1 MVRAVPHGWFRG
13 GRRTR
18 CVGVA
23 MVDMGPGLRI
33 PEEAIE
39 FRYKRSAGP
48 GGQHVNR
55 TDSAVEL
62 RFRLDACS
70 SLPAPVLERLRQ
82 LARRR
87 ISREGVLII
96 HAQRFRS
103 QDRNR
108 DDAIGRLGE
117 LLQEAR
123 RPPVPRVATQPTRAS
138 RERRLAGKR
147 QLAER
152 KRGRGRIRRPED
164 H

>member
-1 MVRAVPHGWFRG
+1 MIEISPTLHLPDDAV
-13 GRRTR
+13 
-18 CVGVA
+18 
-23 MVDMGPGLRI
+23 
-33 PEEAIE
+33 E
-39 FRYKRSAGP
+39 FRYKRAMGP

-62 RFRLDACS
+62 RFRLEGATT
-70 SLPAPVLERLRQ
+70 LQPPVLERLRL

-108 DDAIGRLGE
+108 EDAIARLAE
-117 LLQEAR
+117 LLHEAL
-123 RPPVPRVATQPTRAS
+123 RPPVPRIATRPTRAS
-138 RERRLAGKR
+138 RERRLTGKKR
-147 QLAER
+147 LGER
-152 KRGRGRIRRPED
+152 KRGRGRLRQPED